1 MLTARPT
8 KRDKTNRFSPNLL
21 FDIFDDDKPFG
32 NLAFDKG
39 PLTAIITL
47 GGKTYTMAHD
57 PSGDDERAY
66 QALTRVLAGREKPQL
81 QPWALKDSAGQTLAL
96 AQLMMGKDFAVSRGD
111 ESFSLRKRSRP
122 HHLYRQGSDQS
133 LGSVGQEKFFTT
145 TLHMRLPPEFDPAFQ
160 VFLLLLPLSLM
171 FLNLGRATT

>member
-8 KRDKTNRFSPNLL
+8 KRDKTNRFSLNVL

-32 NLAFDKG
+32 KLVFDKG
-39 PLTAIITL
+39 NLTATITL

-57 PSGDDERAY
+57 PSGDDEPAY
-66 QALTRVLAGREKPQL
+66 QALIRAFAGREKPQL
-81 QPWALKDSAGQTLAL
+81 QPWALKDGGGQSLAL
-96 AQLMMGKDFAVSRGD
+96 GQLMGKDFAVSRG
-111 ESFSLRKRSRP
+111 EETFSLRKRSRP
-122 HHLYRQGSDQS
+122 YHLYRQGSDQS

-145 TLHMRLPPEFDPAFQ
+145 TLHMRLPVEFDPAFQ

-171 FLNLGRATT
+171 FLNLGRSTT